1 MKAHASYPTLLE
13 MFYRFEKGKAN
24 QVFLSEPIAGKAMSH
39 TWQQA
44 GISIRKMA
52 GALSALNLPAGSRVA
67 IIGKNSAHWIM
78 ADLAITMAGH
88 VSVPIYPT
96 VTAATLRQILTHSE
110 SQVLFVGKLDAFEPL
125 QQGIPSTVRCI
136 HFPHWAWSDCEDW
149 DNFSKDANAIVPDVL
164 PDPQALS
171 CILYTSGTTGDP
183 KGVMHTHFAH
193 SFSLLTVMEALGED
207 LHNEV
212 FFSYLPLSHIAERM
226 VVEYCGIFTGGTIYF
241 PESLAT
247 FSRDLAAAQ
256 PTIFLAVPRIW
267 EKFREEILKKIP
279 QQRLDILFNIPLLG
293 GFLKKLMRKKLG
305 LSRVKYALSGASPLH
320 PSLPIWFSKLGIV
333 IQEAYGMTEN
343 MALATINRKPSAR
356 FGTVGQSYKGVEL
369 FLGADNEVLVK
380 SPANML
386 GYYKEPE
393 MSAACFEN
401 GFLKTG
407 DEGRLDQDGYLT
419 ITGRIKDLFKTS
431 KGKYVAPAP
440 IEKKLLEHSII
451 SQACVVG
458 SGESHAL
465 ALCMLSPEAGG
476 DRDQLQVMLSSIRQQ
491 VNQGLEYHEQ
501 IAKLIIVRDEWTI
514 ANGFFTPTLKIR
526 RGAVDAHYGPQYA
539 VWLLTKEEAIWE

>member
-44 GISIRKMA
+44 GVSIRKMA
-52 GALSALNLPAGSRVA
+52 GALSALNLPAGSRIA

-125 QQGIPSTVRCI
+125 QPGIPSTVRCI

-149 DNFSKDANAIVPDVL
+149 NNFSKDANAIEPDVL

-207 LHNEV
+207 LQNEV

-279 QQRLDILFNIPLLG
+279 QQRLDILFNIPVLG

-476 DRDQLQVMLSSIRQQ
+476 DHDQLQVMLSSIRQQ

>member
-44 GISIRKMA
+44 GVSIRKMA
-52 GALSALNLPAGSRVA
+52 GALSALNLPAGSRIA

-125 QQGIPSTVRCI
+125 QPGIPSTVRCI

-149 DNFSKDANAIVPDVL
+149 NNFSKDANAIEPDVL

-207 LHNEV
+207 LQNEV

-279 QQRLDILFNIPLLG
+279 QQRLDILFNIPVLG

>member
-24 QVFLSEPIAGKAMSH
+24 QVFLSEPIAGKPLAH
-39 TWQQA
+39 TWEEA
-44 GISIRKMA
+44 GFSIRKMA
-52 GALSALNLPAGSRVA
+52 GALFALHLPAGSRIA

-125 QQGIPSTVRCI
+125 QSGIPSNVRSI
-136 HFPHWAWSDCEDW
+136 HFPHWAWSGCEHW
-149 DNFSKDANAIVPDVL
+149 NTFIENADAILTDTI
-164 PDPQALS
+164 PDPQTLS

-207 LHNEV
+207 LQNEV

-247 FSRDLAAAQ
+247 FSRDLEAAQ

-293 GFLKKLMRKKLG
+293 GLLKKVMRKKLG

-465 ALCMLSPEAGG
+465 ALCMLSPDTDG
-476 DRDQLQVMLSSIRQQ
+476 DREQLQTILSTIRQK

-501 IAKLIIVRDEWTI
+501 LAKLVIVRDEWTI

-526 RGAVDAHYGPQYA
+526 RGAIDAHYGPQYA
-539 VWLLTKEEAIWE
+539 TWLLTKDEAIWE

>member
-1 MKAHASYPTLLE
+1 MKTPTSYPTLLE
-13 MFYRFEKGKAN
+13 MFYRFEKEKAS
-24 QVFLSEPIAGKAMSH
+24 QVFLSEPIAGKPMAH
-39 TWQQA
+39 TWEEA
-44 GISIRKMA
+44 GFSIRKMA
-52 GALSALNLPAGSRVA
+52 GALLSFELPVGSRIA

-88 VSVPIYPT
+88 VAVPIYPT
-96 VTAATLRQILTHSE
+96 VTAATLSQILTHSE

-125 QQGIPSTVRCI
+125 QPGIPSAVRCI
-136 HFPHWAWSDCEDW
+136 HFPHWVWSGCESW
-149 DNFSKDANAIVPDVL
+149 DHFIKNAEPISTDIIPDA
-164 PDPQALS
+164 QSLS

-193 SFSLLTVMEALGED
+193 SFSLLTVMDALGEELKD
-207 LHNEV
+207 EV

-247 FSRDLAAAQ
+247 FSRDLEAAQ

-279 QQRLDILFNIPLLG
+279 QQKLNVLLGIPLIG
-293 GFLKKLMRKKLG
+293 GVLKKLMRKKLG

-320 PSLPIWFSKLGIV
+320 PSLPVWFSKLGIV

-343 MALATINRKPSAR
+343 MALATINRKPTAR
-356 FGTVGQSYKGVEL
+356 FGTVGQSYSGVEL
-369 FLGADNEVLVK
+369 FLGADNEVMVK

-393 MSAACFEN
+393 MTAACFEN

-465 ALCMLSPEAGG
+465 ALCMLSSESGI
-476 DRDQLQVMLSSIRQQ
+476 DRVQLQVALSSIRQQ

-501 IAKLIIVRDEWTI
+501 LAKLVIVRDEWTI

-526 RGAVDAHYGPQYA
+526 RGAIDAHFGPQYGS
-539 VWLLTKEEAIWE
+539 WLLMKEETIWE

>member
-1 MKAHASYPTLLE
+1 
-13 MFYRFEKGKAN
+13 
-24 QVFLSEPIAGKAMSH
+24 
-39 TWQQA
+39 
-44 GISIRKMA
+44 
-52 GALSALNLPAGSRVA
+52 
-67 IIGKNSAHWIM
+67 
-78 ADLAITMAGH
+78 
-88 VSVPIYPT
+88 
-96 VTAATLRQILTHSE
+96 
-110 SQVLFVGKLDAFEPL
+110 
-125 QQGIPSTVRCI
+125 VRSI
-136 HFPHWAWSDCEDW
+136 HFPHWAWSGCEHW
-149 DNFSKDANAIVPDVL
+149 NTFIENADAILTDTI
-164 PDPQALS
+164 PDPQTLS

-207 LHNEV
+207 LQNEV

-247 FSRDLAAAQ
+247 FSRDLEAAQ

-293 GFLKKLMRKKLG
+293 RFLKKVMRKKLG

-369 FLGADNEVLVK
+369 FLGVDNEVLVK

-393 MSAACFEN
+393 MTAACFEN

-465 ALCMLSPEAGG
+465 ALCMLSPDTDG
-476 DRDQLQVMLSSIRQQ
+476 DREQLQTILSTIRQK

-501 IAKLIIVRDEWTI
+501 LAKLVIVRDEWTI

-526 RGAVDAHYGPQYA
+526 RGAIDAHYGPQYA
-539 VWLLTKEEAIWE
+539 TWLLTKDEAIWE

>member
-1 MKAHASYPTLLE
+1 MKTPTSYPTLLE
-13 MFYRFEKGKAN
+13 MFYRFEKEKAS
-24 QVFLSEPIAGKAMSH
+24 QVFLSEPIAGKPMAH
-39 TWQQA
+39 TWKEA
-44 GISIRKMA
+44 GFSIRKMA
-52 GALSALNLPAGSRVA
+52 GALSDLNLPAGSRIA

-125 QQGIPSTVRCI
+125 QSGIPSNVRSI
-136 HFPHWAWSDCEDW
+136 HFPHWAWSGCEHW
-149 DNFSKDANAIVPDVL
+149 NTFIENADAILTDTI
-164 PDPQALS
+164 PDPQTLS

-207 LHNEV
+207 LQSEV

-247 FSRDLAAAQ
+247 FSRDLEAAQ

-293 GFLKKLMRKKLG
+293 RFLKKVMRKKLG

-343 MALATINRKPSAR
+343 MALATINRKPTAR

-369 FLGADNEVLVK
+369 FLGVDNEVLVK

-393 MSAACFEN
+393 MTAACFEN

-465 ALCMLSPEAGG
+465 ALCMLSPDTDS
-476 DRDQLQVMLSSIRQQ
+476 DREQLLTILSTIRQK

-501 IAKLIIVRDEWTI
+501 LAKLVIVRDEWTI

-526 RGAVDAHYGPQYA
+526 RGAIDAHYGPQYA
-539 VWLLTKEEAIWE
+539 IWLLTKDEAIWE

>member
-1 MKAHASYPTLLE
+1 
-13 MFYRFEKGKAN
+13 
-24 QVFLSEPIAGKAMSH
+24 
-39 TWQQA
+39 
-44 GISIRKMA
+44 
-52 GALSALNLPAGSRVA
+52 
-67 IIGKNSAHWIM
+67 
-78 ADLAITMAGH
+78 
-88 VSVPIYPT
+88 
-96 VTAATLRQILTHSE
+96 
-110 SQVLFVGKLDAFEPL
+110 
-125 QQGIPSTVRCI
+125 
-136 HFPHWAWSDCEDW
+136 
-149 DNFSKDANAIVPDVL
+149 
-164 PDPQALS
+164 
-171 CILYTSGTTGDP
+171 
-183 KGVMHTHFAH
+183 
-193 SFSLLTVMEALGED
+193 
-207 LHNEV
+207 
-212 FFSYLPLSHIAERM
+212 
-226 VVEYCGIFTGGTIYF
+226 
-241 PESLAT
+241 
-247 FSRDLAAAQ
+247 
-256 PTIFLAVPRIW
+256 
-267 EKFREEILKKIP
+267 
-279 QQRLDILFNIPLLG
+279 
-293 GFLKKLMRKKLG
+293 
-305 LSRVKYALSGASPLH
+305 VKYALSGASPLH

-343 MALATINRKPSAR
+343 MALATINRKPTAR

-451 SQACVVG
+451 SQVCVVG

-476 DRDQLQVMLSSIRQQ
+476 DRDQLQVILSSIRQQ
-491 VNQGLEYHEQ
+491 INQGLEYHEQ

-539 VWLLTKEEAIWE
+539 TWLLTKEEAIWE

>member
-1 MKAHASYPTLLE
+1 MKTPTSYPTLLE
-13 MFYRFEKGKAN
+13 MFYRFEKEKAS
-24 QVFLSEPIAGKAMSH
+24 QVFLSEPIAGKPMAH
-39 TWQQA
+39 TWEEA
-44 GISIRKMA
+44 GFSIRKMA
-52 GALSALNLPAGSRVA
+52 GALSDLNLPAGSRIA

-125 QQGIPSTVRCI
+125 QSGIPSNVRSI
-136 HFPHWAWSDCEDW
+136 HFPHWAWSGCEHW
-149 DNFSKDANAIVPDVL
+149 NTFIENADAILTDTI
-164 PDPQALS
+164 PDPQTLS

-207 LHNEV
+207 LKNEV

-247 FSRDLAAAQ
+247 FSRDLEAAQ

-293 GFLKKLMRKKLG
+293 RFLKKVMRKKLG

-369 FLGADNEVLVK
+369 FLGVDNEVLVK

-386 GYYKEPE
+386 GYY
-393 MSAACFEN
+393 
-401 GFLKTG
+401 
-407 DEGRLDQDGYLT
+407 
-419 ITGRIKDLFKTS
+419 KDLFKTS

-465 ALCMLSPEAGG
+465 ALCMLSPDTDG
-476 DRDQLQVMLSSIRQQ
+476 DREQLQTILSTIRQK

-501 IAKLIIVRDEWTI
+501 LAKLVIVRDEWTI

-526 RGAVDAHYGPQYA
+526 RGAIDAHYGPQYA
-539 VWLLTKEEAIWE
+539 TWLLTKDEAIWE

>member
-44 GISIRKMA
+44 GVSIRKMA
-52 GALSALNLPAGSRVA
+52 GALSALNLPAGSRIA

-125 QQGIPSTVRCI
+125 QPGIPSTVRCI

-149 DNFSKDANAIVPDVL
+149 NNFSKDANAIEPDVL

-207 LHNEV
+207 LQNEV

-293 GFLKKLMRKKLG
+293 RFLKKVMRKKLG

-476 DRDQLQVMLSSIRQQ
+476 DHDQLQVMLSSIRQQ

>member
-52 GALSALNLPAGSRVA
+52 GALSALNLPAGSRIA

-149 DNFSKDANAIVPDVL
+149 NNFSKDANAIEPDVL

-279 QQRLDILFNIPLLG
+279 QQRLDILFNIPVLG

>member
-13 MFYRFEKGKAN
+13 VFYRFEKGKAN

-44 GISIRKMA
+44 GVSIRKMA
-52 GALSALNLPAGSRVA
+52 GALSALNLPAGSRIA

-125 QQGIPSTVRCI
+125 QSGIPSNVRSI
-136 HFPHWAWSDCEDW
+136 HFPHWAWSGCEHW
-149 DNFSKDANAIVPDVL
+149 NTFIENADAILTDTI
-164 PDPQALS
+164 PDPQTLS

-207 LHNEV
+207 LQNEV

-279 QQRLDILFNIPLLG
+279 QQRLDILFNIPVLG